1 MSAYLRASAMP
12 FLARMCVIAAVSVVL
27 PWSTCPIVPT
37 FTCGLVRSNLP
48 LAMFVRSS
56 LLGLGADHRL
66 GDALRRLGVMLEF
79 HRVRRAALSQRAQRG
94 RVAEHLVERHFSRDR
109 LGSGEIIHAQDDAT
123 SRRQVADHVGHL

>member
-1 MSAYLRASAMP
+1 MSSYFFTSPPNFAASTA
-12 FLARMCVIAAVSVVL
+12 VIAAVSVVF

-56 LLGLGADHRL
+56 LRGLGADHRL

-79 HRVRRAALSQRAQRG
+79 HRVRRAALGQRAQRG
-94 RVAEHLVERHFSRDR
+94 RVGEHLVERHFR
-109 LGSGEIIHAQDDAT
+109 LAGLGAGEIIHAQDDAT
-123 SRRQVADHVGHL
+123 SRRQV